1 MITIATPIM
10 MYAAPPQLMQARMY
24 ARRPQGS
31 GVRRIGIPPLP
42 TGQALARILVSDDD
56 VAISRLYSMLLPEYG
71 FEVISAPG
79 GDGAQT
85 LDLARR
91 AKPHLLITD
100 LNKPSLS
107 GAQVRAAL
115 RAERRTARLPI
126 LLASAIDQIGAQGRP
141 ERTAFDDY
149 LLKPLTIDDLI
160 HRIAALLPLSPSE
173 HDLLAARALAA
184 PDHSGYH
191 PITGLACLHP
201 VAEQI
206 PAVTAQP
213 GWAAC
218 VIGIQHYAAL
228 VQAQGRY
235 VAEGVLTRL
244 ANIARAQAGRLCV
257 GHTGFDPQITLVGP
271 AEQVAAAARQIEAA
285 FAALRHPQPIS
296 LRLIQTDSRHGAQLS
311 LPALRALLSSP
322 ATRI

>member
-1 MITIATPIM
+1 MD
-10 MYAAPPQLMQARMY
+10 AAPPQLMQARMY

-56 VAISRLYSMLLPEYG
+56 LAISRLYGLLLPEYG

-79 GDGAQT
+79 GDGVQT

-91 AKPHLLITD
+91 ARPHLLITD

-107 GAQVRAAL
+107 GAALRAAL
-115 RAERRTARLPI
+115 RAERRTTRLPI
-126 LLASAIDQIGAQGRP
+126 LLASAIDLIGAQGRP

-149 LLKPLTIDDLI
+149 LLKPLVIDDLI
-160 HRIAALLPLSPSE
+160 HRVAALLPLSLSE
-173 HDLLAARALAA
+173 HDLLAARALTL

-191 PITGLACLHP
+191 PVTGLPCLHP
-201 VAEQI
+201 LAEQI
-206 PAVTAQP
+206 PTITAQP

-218 VIGIQHYAAL
+218 VIGVQHYAAL
-228 VQAQGRY
+228 VQARGRSA
-235 VAEGVLTRL
+235 AEGMLTRL
-244 ANIARAQAGRLCV
+244 AGIARAHAGRLCV

-285 FAALRHPQPIS
+285 FAALRHPQPLS
-296 LRLIQTDSRHGAQLS
+296 LSQAHTDSRHGTRLS
-311 LPALRALLSSP
+311 LPALRSLLSSP
-322 ATRI
+322 ATRT

>member
-1 MITIATPIM
+1 

-56 VAISRLYSMLLPEYG
+56 TAISRLYGMILPEYG

-79 GDGAQT
+79 GDGVQT

-107 GAQVRAAL
+107 GLQLRAAL

-126 LLASAIDQIGAQGRP
+126 LLASAIDQISGQGRP

-149 LLKPLTIDDLI
+149 LLKPLAIDDLI
-160 HRIAALLPLSPSE
+160 HRVAALLPLSPTE
-173 HDLLAARALAA
+173 HDLLAAHALGL

-191 PITGLACLHP
+191 PVTGLPCLHP
-201 VAEQI
+201 LAEQI
-206 PAVTAQP
+206 PAVTTQP
-213 GWAAC
+213 GWAAW
-218 VIGIQHYAAL
+218 VVEIQHYTAL
-228 VQAQGRY
+228 VQAHGRY
-235 VAEGVLTRL
+235 VAEGLLTRL
-244 ANIARAQAGRLCV
+244 AGITRAHAGRLCV
-257 GHTGFDPQITLVGP
+257 GHTGFDPLITLVGP
-271 AEQVAAAARQIEAA
+271 AEQVAAATRQIETA
-285 FAALRHPQPIS
+285 FSALRHPQPLS
-296 LRLIQTDSRHGAQLS
+296 LRQINTDSRHGTQLS

>member
-1 MITIATPIM
+1 MN
-10 MYAAPPQLMQARMY
+10 AAPPQLMQARTY

-56 VAISRLYSMLLPEYG
+56 AAISRLYGMLLPEYG
-71 FEVISAPG
+71 FEVISVPG
-79 GDGAQT
+79 GDGVQT

-100 LNKPSLS
+100 LNKPALS
-107 GAQVRAAL
+107 GAALRAAL

-149 LLKPLTIDDLI
+149 LLKPLVIDDLL
-160 HRIAALLPLSPSE
+160 HRVAALLPLSLAG
-173 HDLLAARALAA
+173 HDLLAARALAI

-191 PITGLACLHP
+191 PITALPCLHP
-201 VAEQI
+201 IAQQI
-206 PAVTAQP
+206 PAVTAHP

-218 VIGIQHYAAL
+218 AIGIQHYAAL
-228 VQAQGRY
+228 VQGRGRA
-235 VAEGVLTRL
+235 VAEGALTRL
-244 ANIARAQAGRLCV
+244 AGLARAHAGRLCV
-257 GHTGFDPQITLVGP
+257 GHTGFDPLITLVGP
-271 AEQVAAAARQIEAA
+271 ADQVAAAARAIEAA
-285 FAALRHPQPIS
+285 FAALRHPQPLS
-296 LRLIQTDSRHGAQLS
+296 LRQLSTDSRHGTQLS